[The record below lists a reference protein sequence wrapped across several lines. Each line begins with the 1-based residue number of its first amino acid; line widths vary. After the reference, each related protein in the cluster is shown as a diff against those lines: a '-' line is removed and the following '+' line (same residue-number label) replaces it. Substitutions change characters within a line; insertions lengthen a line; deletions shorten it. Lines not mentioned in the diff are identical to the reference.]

1 MITAA
6 CRPFGAFAFLLVL
19 VSSFAA
25 DAQTLILPQRNRTAD
40 RVIFYA
46 APNGNDANNDCLN
59 VANPCTPQGA
69 YTQSMLNWDFMNPRG
84 GCFIKLAAGTPQ
96 NPVVYTVP
104 KGQPLMV
111 MAGAWVGHYGCQIS
125 GKVTPDFSTCI
136 DPNSVVIN
144 IPNGGQG
151 FYVKDGIIVIISC
164 LTLTGAN
171 NAMGIWS
178 QQSLVIDVGDVI
190 CGPIPRCIDAS
201 TTSAVNI
208 NKPFYF
214 GGDMNSVFAA
224 GALTQMKIWYQQIVA
239 LRLLNIAYLA
249 QAYGAGANVEFLG
262 SSIANP
268 EAVTNTPQC
277 IAAQTGLIT
286 YGGFNLP
293 CSVIEA
299 QGGHF
304 YP

>member
-1 MITAA
+1 MSATLWPRSAGFILCWCLIGCDAQ
-6 CRPFGAFAFLLVL
+6 
-19 VSSFAA
+19 
-25 DAQTLILPQRNRTAD
+25 AQTLILPQRNRTTD
-40 RVIFYA
+40 WVVFYA

-69 YTQSMLNWDFMNPRG
+69 LVQSKINWDFMNPVG
-84 GCFIKLAAGTPQ
+84 GCLIKLAAGTPQ

-104 KGQPLMV
+104 KGGAF
-111 MAGAWVGHYGCQIS
+111 MAIMGAWVGHYGCQIS
-125 GKVTPDFSTCI
+125 GKITPDKSTCI
-136 DPNSVVIN
+136 DPNSVVID

-151 FYVKDGIIVIISC
+151 FYVKDGAIVVISC

-171 NAMGIWS
+171 NAIGIWS
-178 QQSLVIDVGDVI
+178 QQSLVIDVGDVV
-190 CGPIPRCIDAS
+190 CGPIPNCIQAG

-214 GGDMNSVFAA
+214 GGDIGSVFAA
-224 GALTQMKIWYQQIVA
+224 GALTQIKIWYQQIVA

-268 EAVTNTPQC
+268 AVVTNTPQC
-277 IAAQTGLIT
+277 AAQTGGLIT

-293 CSVIEA
+293 CSVTETH
-299 QGGHF
+299 GGHF